1 MHDDFKH
8 IENSNSYFFD
18 LLHIKG
24 NFIEVSH
31 EFIYN
36 LGEEFGVDG
45 YERYFKG
52 YDKVIISC
60 QTEGHGLYEN
70 TKYFIENYN
79 KDKIFIIN
87 DGFICEEYVE
97 SIFKLPREQIF
108 IEPTLNIWWNWNF
121 ILGDNGYNRFRGSR
135 NVKSSKINNGF
146 RRLHNNDLSYF
157 KFNFN
162 VQRDHKFIILGNN
175 YKEGRPQLID
185 TLREVFIMNNWVS
198 ANFLQDKLLGVKYSK
213 PYPPVKTELN
223 KLRKYI
229 RRDDY
234 DDYENDDTGWNSC
247 YEIIWKEHKDKAY
260 IQPYWESS
268 TWTDAITDG
277 HYILT
282 EKSLIPMLLGN
293 ISIPL
298 GIFYV
303 DYLEKLG
310 YEFVKEIGDV
320 PVNKKISQKEFWDIY
335 LKDKDNPLGDSRLDE
350 RVYYWNYKLFNKLNL
365 IDELYERSDI
375 KEIYHS
381 NKKILEHNLSLVK
394 THMEDESCL
403 IKLKK
408 WIEQ

>member
-135 NVKSSKINNGF
+135 SVKSSKINNGF
-146 RRLHNNDLSYF
+146 RRLHNNDL
-157 KFNFN
+157 
-162 VQRDHKFIILGNN
+162 QRRKI
-175 YKEGRPQLID
+175 
-185 TLREVFIMNNWVS
+185 
-198 ANFLQDKLLGVKYSK
+198 FL
-213 PYPPVKTELN
+213 
-223 KLRKYI
+223 
-229 RRDDY
+229 
-234 DDYENDDTGWNSC
+234 
-247 YEIIWKEHKDKAY
+247 
-260 IQPYWESS
+260 
-268 TWTDAITDG
+268 
-277 HYILT
+277 
-282 EKSLIPMLLGN
+282 
-293 ISIPL
+293 
-298 GIFYV
+298 
-303 DYLEKLG
+303 
-310 YEFVKEIGDV
+310 
-320 PVNKKISQKEFWDIY
+320 
-335 LKDKDNPLGDSRLDE
+335 
-350 RVYYWNYKLFNKLNL
+350 
-365 IDELYERSDI
+365 
-375 KEIYHS
+375 
-381 NKKILEHNLSLVK
+381 
-394 THMEDESCL
+394 
-403 IKLKK
+403 
-408 WIEQ
+408 